1 MTLKQFATGVFYLP
15 AAVFSGLTNL
25 FLGSYAKDKRGN
37 YIQDED
43 GNYVRNRGLIGLTLD
58 AVKYLG
64 TSVANFISN
73 HQKAISVAFWSSLVV
88 AGVAALTVAFWPA
101 ALTVAF
107 WPAALAAVV
116 NFSVFG
122 VSIASVVGAGYAAQV
137 AATAGVAAALTSV
150 GVYVGA
156 TVVNAF
162 NALRECISNLRSK
175 KSSENSEF
183 KPVNDETFDEGRRNQ
198 FSGLNKGS
206 EQQAPKL
213 SSSSSEDEEPVH
225 TSKVFVQPKDV
236 APEVVENP
244 TSTISLTGSK

>member
-64 TSVANFISN
+64 TSVANFISS

-88 AGVAALTVAFWPA
+88 AGAA

-137 AATAGVAAALTSV
+137 AATAGVAAALTST
-150 GVYVGA
+150 GVYLGA

-175 KSSENSEF
+175 KPSSNPEF
-183 KPVNDETFDEGRRNQ
+183 TPVNDETFEEVRRNQ
-198 FSGLNKGS
+198 FSGLSKGS
-206 EQQAPKL
+206 EQQQTVQL
-213 SSSSSEDEEPVH
+213 SSSSSEEEPVH
-225 TSKVFVQPKDV
+225 TTKVFVQPKDV
-236 APEVVENP
+236 TTEVVENP
-244 TSTISLTGSK
+244 TSTVSLTGSK

>member
-43 GNYVRNRGLIGLTLD
+43 GNYLRNRGLIGLTLD

-64 TSVANFISN
+64 TSVAHFISN

-88 AGVAALTVAFWPA
+88 AGAA

-137 AATAGVAAALTSV
+137 AATAGVAAALTST
-150 GVYVGA
+150 GVYIGA
-156 TVVNAF
+156 TVVNGF
-162 NALRECISNLRSK
+162 NAFRECISKMRSK
-175 KSSENSEF
+175 KPSSNPEF
-183 KPVNDETFDEGRRNQ
+183 TSVNDETFEEVRRNQ

-206 EQQAPKL
+206 EQQQTVQL
-213 SSSSSEDEEPVH
+213 SSSSSEEEPVH
-225 TSKVFVQPKDV
+225 TTKVFPQPKNV
-236 APEVVENP
+236 TPEVVENP
-244 TSTISLTGSK
+244 TSTVSLTGSK

>member
-88 AGVAALTVAFWPA
+88 AGAA

-137 AATAGVAAALTSV
+137 AATAGVAAALTST
-150 GVYVGA
+150 GVYLGA
-156 TVVNAF
+156 SIVNAF

-175 KSSENSEF
+175 KPSSNPEF
-183 KPVNDETFDEGRRNQ
+183 TPVNDETFDEGRRNQ

-225 TSKVFVQPKDV
+225 TPTVFAQPKDV

-244 TSTISLTGSK
+244 TSTVSLTGSK

>member
-88 AGVAALTVAFWPA
+88 AGVA

>member
-64 TSVANFISN
+64 TSVANFISS

-88 AGVAALTVAFWPA
+88 AGAA

-137 AATAGVAAALTSV
+137 AATAGVAAALTST
-150 GVYVGA
+150 GVYLGA

-175 KSSENSEF
+175 KPSSNPEF
-183 KPVNDETFDEGRRNQ
+183 TPVNDETFEEVRRNQ
-198 FSGLNKGS
+198 FSGLSKGS
-206 EQQAPKL
+206 EQQQTVQL
-213 SSSSSEDEEPVH
+213 SSSSSEEEPVH
-225 TSKVFVQPKDV
+225 TTKVFAQPKDV
-236 APEVVENP
+236 TPEVVENP
-244 TSTISLTGSK
+244 TSTVSLTGSK

>member
-101 ALTVAF
+101 AL
-107 WPAALAAVV
+107 AAVV

-122 VSIASVVGAGYAAQV
+122 VSIASVVGTGYAAQV
-137 AATAGVAAALTSV
+137 AATAGVAAALTTA

-175 KSSENSEF
+175 KPSSNPEF
-183 KPVNDETFDEGRRNQ
+183 TPVNDETFDEGRRNQ

-225 TSKVFVQPKDV
+225 TSTVFVQPKDV

-244 TSTISLTGSK
+244 TSAISLTGSK

>member
-25 FLGSYAKDKRGN
+25 FLGSYAKDKRGS

-88 AGVAALTVAFWPA
+88 AGAA

-162 NALRECISNLRSK
+162 NYLRECISNLRSK
-175 KSSENSEF
+175 KPSSNPEF
-183 KPVNDETFDEGRRNQ
+183 TPVNDETFDEGRRNQ

-236 APEVVENP
+236 TPEVVENP

>member
-64 TSVANFISN
+64 TSVANFISS

-88 AGVAALTVAFWPA
+88 AG
-101 ALTVAF
+101 
-107 WPAALAAVV
+107 
-116 NFSVFG
+116 
-122 VSIASVVGAGYAAQV
+122 
-137 AATAGVAAALTSV
+137 AAALTST
-150 GVYVGA
+150 GVYLGA

-175 KSSENSEF
+175 KPSSNPEF
-183 KPVNDETFDEGRRNQ
+183 TPVNDETFEEVRRNQ
-198 FSGLNKGS
+198 FSGLSKGS
-206 EQQAPKL
+206 EQQQTVQL
-213 SSSSSEDEEPVH
+213 SSSSSEEEEPVH
-225 TSKVFVQPKDV
+225 TTKVFAQPKDV
-236 APEVVENP
+236 TPEVVENP
-244 TSTISLTGSK
+244 TSTVSLTGSK

>member
-25 FLGSYAKDKRGN
+25 FLGSYSKDKRGN

-88 AGVAALTVAFWPA
+88 AGAA

-137 AATAGVAAALTSV
+137 AATAGVAAALTST
-150 GVYVGA
+150 GVYLGA

-162 NALRECISNLRSK
+162 NALRECISNMRSK
-175 KSSENSEF
+175 KPSSNPEF
-183 KPVNDETFDEGRRNQ
+183 TPVNDETFEGVRRNQ
-198 FSGLNKGS
+198 FSGLSKGS
-206 EQQAPKL
+206 EQQQTVQL
-213 SSSSSEDEEPVH
+213 SSSSSEEEEPVH
-225 TSKVFVQPKDV
+225 TTKVFAQPKDV
-236 APEVVENP
+236 TPEVVENP
-244 TSTISLTGSK
+244 TSTLSLTGSK

>member
-37 YIQDED
+37 YIQDEE

-88 AGVAALTVAFWPA
+88 AGAV

-137 AATAGVAAALTSV
+137 AATAGVAAALTTT
-150 GVYVGA
+150 GVYLGA

-175 KSSENSEF
+175 KPSDNPEF
-183 KPVNDETFDEGRRNQ
+183 KPVNDETFDEVRRNQ

-206 EQQAPKL
+206 QQEAPKL

-225 TSKVFVQPKDV
+225 TSNVFVQPKDV

-244 TSTISLTGSK
+244 TSNISLTGSK

>member
-37 YIQDED
+37 FIQDED

-88 AGVAALTVAFWPA
+88 AGAA

-137 AATAGVAAALTSV
+137 AATAGVAAALTTT
-150 GVYVGA
+150 GVYLGA

-175 KSSENSEF
+175 KSSENPEF
-183 KPVNDETFDEGRRNQ
+183 KPVNDETFDEVRKNQ
-198 FSGLNKGS
+198 FSGLSKGS
-206 EQQAPKL
+206 EQAPNL

-225 TSKVFVQPKDV
+225 TSKVFAQPKDV
-236 APEVVENP
+236 TSEVVENP

>member
-88 AGVAALTVAFWPA
+88 AGAA

-137 AATAGVAAALTSV
+137 AATAGVAAALTST
-150 GVYVGA
+150 GVYLGA

-162 NALRECISNLRSK
+162 NALRECISNMRSK
-175 KSSENSEF
+175 KPSSNPEF
-183 KPVNDETFDEGRRNQ
+183 TPVNDETFDEVRRNQ

-225 TSKVFVQPKDV
+225 TTKVFVQPKDIT
-236 APEVVENP
+236 PEVVENP
-244 TSTISLTGSK
+244 TSTVSLTGSSK

>member
-64 TSVANFISN
+64 TSVANFISS

-88 AGVAALTVAFWPA
+88 AGAA

-137 AATAGVAAALTSV
+137 AATAGVAAALTST
-150 GVYVGA
+150 GVYLGA

-175 KSSENSEF
+175 KPSSNPEF
-183 KPVNDETFDEGRRNQ
+183 TPVNDETFEEGRRNQ
-198 FSGLNKGS
+198 FSGLSKGS
-206 EQQAPKL
+206 EQQQTVQL
-213 SSSSSEDEEPVH
+213 SSSSSEEEEPVH
-225 TSKVFVQPKDV
+225 TTKVFAQPKDV
-236 APEVVENP
+236 TPEVVENP
-244 TSTISLTGSK
+244 TSTVSLTGSK